1 MNSRL
6 LLEALQ
12 AAEAEHASLF
22 EEVRTRSVDIRSGMD
37 NPLLA
42 AHRIEIRQLADQF
55 LTQPIEALPFSAFR
69 LFQVNGSRKEFEKLY
84 FDRRRRLAAFAIA
97 ALTEDDAA
105 FIPALEDIIWAI
117 CDEYTWCLPA
127 HLDVQDPKAEDEAPR
142 HVDLFASETGHAL
155 SEICHLFKDRLDP
168 LIVKRARHE
177 VMQRVLNPYM
187 QLKQVF
193 GWETATNNWSAV
205 CAGSIGMAAIYMI
218 QDSRILMPVLN
229 RVFEA
234 MECFLEGFTEEGA
247 CLEGLGYWYYGFG
260 YYVYFAELLKQRT
273 GGQVDLLLD
282 EKKAQRIAEF
292 PQFCFL
298 QENHVANFSD
308 CSRTSG
314 IQTGLFSR
322 LCQRI
327 EQLRIPSLTYRSNSI
342 DHCGRFAT
350 ALRDLAWT
358 DYALL
363 EKREGLPLH
372 SEFLQEAEWMV
383 SRCQVGGKLISFAA
397 KGGHNAEPHNHN
409 DIGHFVWVVD
419 GVRWLEDLGAG
430 LYTRQYFGDERY
442 SILCNSS
449 SGHSVPII
457 NGCFQSEG
465 EQYRS
470 QVVEVGIQDG
480 RDRFLLD
487 LQQAYDVPHLHKL
500 ERLFDLDKQQGKLT
514 ITDSYEFTEFP
525 TSITERFIS
534 LYPPEVGKEGEI
546 ILSASE
552 GQKLRLV
559 YEARLLDATIQ
570 TAEHLDHSG
579 NSETVY
585 LIDLKSVDT
594 ARQQVISVTL
604 EPVF

>member
-12 AAEAEHASLF
+12 AAETNHASLF

-37 NPLLA
+37 NPMLA

-55 LTQPIEALPFSAFR
+55 LAQPIEALPFSAFR
-69 LFQVNGSRKEFEKLY
+69 LFQVNGSRKEFEKHY

-97 ALTEDDAA
+97 ALTEDDAV
-105 FIPALEDIIWAI
+105 FIPALEDTIWAV

-127 HLDVQDPKAEDEAPR
+127 HLNVHDPEEEDEAPR
-142 HVDLFASETGHAL
+142 HVDLFASETAHAL
-155 SEICHLFKDRLDP
+155 SEICHLLKGRLDP
-168 LIVKRARHE
+168 QIVKRARHE
-177 VMQRVLNPYM
+177 VMRRVLNPYM
-187 QLKQVF
+187 QLKRVF

-229 RVFEA
+229 RVVQA
-234 MECFLEGFTEEGA
+234 MACFLEGFTEEGA

-308 CSRTSG
+308 CGRTSG

-327 EQLRIPSLTYRSNSI
+327 EQIRTPSLTHRSNSI

-409 DIGHFVWVVD
+409 DIGHFIWVVD
-419 GVRWLEDLGAG
+419 GVRWFEDLGAG

-465 EQYRS
+465 VQHRS
-470 QVVEVGIQDG
+470 QVVEVGIQEA

-487 LQQAYDVPHLHKL
+487 LQQAYDLPQLLKL

-514 ITDSYEFTEFP
+514 ISDSYEFSESP
-525 TSITERFIS
+525 TSITERFIT
-534 LYPPEVGKEGEI
+534 LYPPEVGREGEI
-546 ILSASE
+546 ILRASE
-552 GQKLRLV
+552 GRNI
-559 YEARLLDATIQ
+559 RLLYEDRRLHATIQ
-570 TAEHLDHSG
+570 TAEHLDHTG

-585 LIDLKSVDT
+585 LIDLQSKDT
-594 ARQQVISVTL
+594 ARQQVISVSL

>member
-1 MNSRL
+1 MGL
-6 LLEALQ
+6 
-12 AAEAEHASLF
+12 
-22 EEVRTRSVDIRSGMD
+22 I
-37 NPLLA
+37 
-42 AHRIEIRQLADQF
+42 
-55 LTQPIEALPFSAFR
+55 TQPIEALPFSAFR

-97 ALTEDDAA
+97 ALAEDDAA
-105 FIPALEDIIWAI
+105 FIPALEDIIWAL
-117 CDEYTWCLPA
+117 CEEYTWCLPA
-127 HLDVQDPKAEDEAPR
+127 HLHVQDPEAEDDAPR
-142 HVDLFASETGHAL
+142 QVDLFASETAHAL

-168 LIVKRARHE
+168 LIVKRARLE
-177 VMQRVLNPYM
+177 VMRRVLNPYM
-187 QLKQVF
+187 QLKRVF
-193 GWETATNNWSAV
+193 GWEMATNNWSAV

-234 MECFLEGFTEEGA
+234 MACFLEGFTEEGA

-273 GGQVDLLLD
+273 GGKVDLLLD
-282 EKKAQRIAEF
+282 EKKAQHIAEF

-308 CSRTSG
+308 CGRTSG

-322 LCQRI
+322 LCQRL

-350 ALRDLAWT
+350 AMRDLAWT

-363 EKREGLPLH
+363 EKREGLPLR

-397 KGGHNAEPHNHN
+397 KGGHNGEPHNHN

-442 SILCNSS
+442 SILCNS
-449 SGHSVPII
+449 
-457 NGCFQSEG
+457 
-465 EQYRS
+465 
-470 QVVEVGIQDG
+470 
-480 RDRFLLD
+480 
-487 LQQAYDVPHLHKL
+487 
-500 ERLFDLDKQQGKLT
+500 
-514 ITDSYEFTEFP
+514 
-525 TSITERFIS
+525 
-534 LYPPEVGKEGEI
+534 
-546 ILSASE
+546 
-552 GQKLRLV
+552 
-559 YEARLLDATIQ
+559 
-570 TAEHLDHSG
+570 
-579 NSETVY
+579 
-585 LIDLKSVDT
+585 
-594 ARQQVISVTL
+594 
-604 EPVF
+604 

>member
-12 AAEAEHASLF
+12 AAETNHASLF

-37 NPLLA
+37 NPMLA

-55 LTQPIEALPFSAFR
+55 LAQPIEALPFSAFR

-105 FIPALEDIIWAI
+105 FIPALEDTIWAV

-127 HLDVQDPKAEDEAPR
+127 HLNVHDPEEEDEAPR
-142 HVDLFASETGHAL
+142 HVDLFASETAHAL
-155 SEICHLFKDRLDP
+155 SEICHLFKDQLDP
-168 LIVKRARHE
+168 QIVKRARHE
-177 VMQRVLNPYM
+177 VMRRVLNPYM
-187 QLKQVF
+187 QLKRVF

-234 MECFLEGFTEEGA
+234 MACFLEGFTEEGA

-308 CSRTSG
+308 CGRTSG

-327 EQLRIPSLTYRSNSI
+327 EQIRTPSLTHRSNSI

-409 DIGHFVWVVD
+409 DIGHFIWVVD
-419 GVRWLEDLGAG
+419 GVRWFEDLGAG

-465 EQYRS
+465 VQHRS
-470 QVVEVGIQDG
+470 QVVEVGIQEA

-487 LQQAYDVPHLHKL
+487 LQQAYDLPQLLKL

-514 ITDSYEFTEFP
+514 ISDSYEFSESP
-525 TSITERFIS
+525 TSITERFIT
-534 LYPPEVGKEGEI
+534 LYPPEVGREGEI
-546 ILSASE
+546 ILRASE
-552 GQKLRLV
+552 GRNLRLL
-559 YEARLLDATIQ
+559 YEARRLHATIQ

-585 LIDLKSVDT
+585 LIDLQSRDT